1 MKERLADGLRSFA
14 HSLVRYMEAIVTK
27 PETLQANWL
36 AFGLCALSY
45 LLGGTASTL
54 MATFLPVAIP
64 ELLGRTVSAAQLG
77 DVGAYI
83 SAAFLYGWMAGGL
96 LFGLIGDRMGRARA
110 VAFATFLYGAAMLC
124 TVFAPNWP
132 VLLVCRFL
140 TGAGV
145 GGVLLLTTV
154 YLSEIWPE
162 KNRAV
167 MLGILAV
174 MFPVGIVAT
183 GGLNAGLVP
192 WRQAFW
198 LGIIPL
204 LVATLMLAR
213 LPESAHWARQRQQ
226 PNAEKAWTPTD
237 RTNLL
242 TGVLIFGA
250 VLIGL
255 WGTFSWIPTWV
266 QSLLPAG
273 QTGGRERGLTMMLLG
288 MGGIA
293 GGMLSGVLIG
303 RLGSRTT
310 LLLTF
315 AGCAGGCALLF
326 ISNRQFSPIIYAET
340 AFVALF
346 FGISQGA
353 LSSII
358 PALFS
363 VRIRATAAGISFNV
377 GRFFTATAVFFVGM
391 MVAGLGGF
399 GNALL
404 VFSVAFLVAWLAVFI
419 RYKPTNHQV

>member
-1 MKERLADGLRSFA
+1 
-14 HSLVRYMEAIVTK
+14 MEAVITK
-27 PETLQANWL
+27 HETLQTNWL

-64 ELLGRTVSAAQLG
+64 ELLGQSVSEAQLG

-96 LFGLIGDRMGRARA
+96 VFGLIGDRIGRARA
-110 VAFATFLYGAAMLC
+110 VAFVTFLYGAAMLF
-124 TVFAPNWP
+124 TVFASNWP
-132 VLLVCRFL
+132 VLLICRFL

-162 KNRAV
+162 KSRAV
-167 MLGILAV
+167 ALGILAV

-198 LGIIPL
+198 LGSIPM
-204 LVATLMLAR
+204 LVALLMLFR
-213 LPESAHWARQRQQ
+213 LPESANWERLRQQ
-226 PNAEKAWTPTD
+226 PHPGKAWTPTA

-288 MGGIA
+288 MGGIS

-326 ISNRQFSPIIYAET
+326 LSNRQFSPVIYAET
-340 AFVALF
+340 AFLALF

-358 PALFS
+358 PALFP
-363 VRIRATAAGISFNV
+363 VRIRATASGISFNI
-377 GRFFTATAVFFVGM
+377 GRFFTATAVFFVGT

-399 GNALL
+399 GNALV
-404 VFSVAFLVAWLAVFI
+404 VFSIAFLIAWIAVFF
-419 RYKPTNHQV
+419 RYKPTSN

>member
-1 MKERLADGLRSFA
+1 
-14 HSLVRYMEAIVTK
+14 MEATLTK
-27 PETLQANWL
+27 SETLRADWF
-36 AFGLCALSY
+36 AFSLCSLSY

-54 MATFLPVAIP
+54 MATFLPVAVP
-64 ELLGRTVSAAQLG
+64 ELLGKSVSQTQLG

-96 LFGLIGDRMGRARA
+96 VFGLVSDRIGRARA
-110 VAFATFLYGAAMLC
+110 VAFVTLLYGGAMML
-124 TVFAPNWP
+124 TVSATSWQI
-132 VLLVCRFL
+132 LILYRFL

-154 YLSEIWPE
+154 YFSETWPE
-162 KNRAV
+162 KSRAV
-167 MLGILAV
+167 VLGILAV

-198 LGIIPL
+198 LGAVPVLVSL
-204 LVATLMLAR
+204 LMFVR
-213 LPESAHWARQRQQ
+213 LPESENWLRLRQQ
-226 PNAEKAWTPTD
+226 PQTEKAWSSAD
-237 RTNLL
+237 RTNLF
-242 TGVLIFGA
+242 TGVLIFGT

-266 QSLLPAG
+266 QSLLPVG

-288 MGGIA
+288 MGGIV

-303 RLGSRTT
+303 RLGSRLT

-326 ISNRQFSPIIYAET
+326 LSNRQFSPIIYAET

-363 VRIRATAAGISFNV
+363 VRIRATAAGISFNI
-377 GRFFTATAVFFVGM
+377 GRFFTATAVFFVGT
-391 MVAGLGGF
+391 MVAALGGF

-404 VFSVAFLVAWLAVFI
+404 VFSIAFLVAWGAVFI
-419 RYKPTNHQV
+419 RYKPTPP